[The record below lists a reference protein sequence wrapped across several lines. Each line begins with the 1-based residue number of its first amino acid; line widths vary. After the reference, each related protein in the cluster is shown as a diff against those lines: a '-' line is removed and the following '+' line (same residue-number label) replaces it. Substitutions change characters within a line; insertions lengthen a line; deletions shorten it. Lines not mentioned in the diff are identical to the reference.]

1 MTEPL
6 RILQWNSRSLYRAK
20 LEEFRANLK
29 NFNPLL
35 ALISETN
42 WRNEYKVKFTTYN
55 VFSFNHQDPGGGV
68 AILAKKSHRISKL
81 HLPSINNFDTI
92 GITVELADG
101 TKLDIISA

>member
-68 AILAKKSHRISKL
+68 AILAKKIPPHIKTAL
-81 HLPSINNFDTI
+81 TFDKQLRYDRHHNRTRRWHQ
-92 GITVELADG
+92 T
-101 TKLDIISA
+101 